1 MKQKRIRLN
10 EKYLNGTIERATA
23 DTARTVISV
32 MARSKRHEPADS
44 KQRAKQLWQVVP
56 KWWLERDFCFVKFLR
71 LEPWHDFQYNFLL

>member
-56 KWWLERDFCFVKFLR
+56 K
-71 LEPWHDFQYNFLL
+71 